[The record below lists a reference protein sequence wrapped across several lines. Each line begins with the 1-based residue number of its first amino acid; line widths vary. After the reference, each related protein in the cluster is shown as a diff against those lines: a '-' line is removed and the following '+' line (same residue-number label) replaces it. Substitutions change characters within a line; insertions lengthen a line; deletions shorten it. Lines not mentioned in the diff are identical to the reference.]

1 MKTFHGLFSP
11 EQCAA
16 FSQQFTGGAVPFFSY
31 ATEKCAIDGMLAAA
45 HFFAPD
51 FTLIGD
57 CVFLTAIMPPDFD
70 EASYREMEARYHGDL
85 SAMERW
91 VNAWSVGDFF
101 LNADPSY
108 MDDEALLTAFTDAL
122 QYYWGQRLKQFF
134 PDRDF
139 IFETGYEIEGE
150 LGFAVTFYQR
160 RAFRGG
166 VI

>member
-57 CVFLTAIMPPDFD
+57 CVFLTAIIPQ
-70 EASYREMEARYHGDL
+70 
-85 SAMERW
+85 W
-91 VNAWSVGDFF
+91 NAG
-101 LNADPSY
+101 
-108 MDDEALLTAFTDAL
+108 
-122 QYYWGQRLKQFF
+122 
-134 PDRDF
+134 
-139 IFETGYEIEGE
+139 
-150 LGFAVTFYQR
+150 
-160 RAFRGG
+160 
-166 VI
+166 

>member
-1 MKTFHGLFSP
+1 MDW
-11 EQCAA
+11 
-16 FSQQFTGGAVPFFSY
+16 TGW
-31 ATEKCAIDGMLAAA
+31 ID
-45 HFFAPD
+45 
-51 FTLIGD
+51 
-57 CVFLTAIMPPDFD
+57 
-70 EASYREMEARYHGDL
+70 
-85 SAMERW
+85 W
-91 VNAWSVGDFF
+91 
-101 LNADPSY
+101 Y

-122 QYYWGQRLKQFF
+122 QYYWGQRLKQLF